1 MGALYGGLRACRC
14 ERPNVSPSLG
24 TDKKFRWP
32 VDSSYLESHHLLYFI
47 PPVDTKS
54 WQDTY
59 KKLLKQKR
67 WKLNLHKKKAWYSI
81 PTCFLQQCWI
91 LWSIKAL
98 KWLSGSC
105 GGFGT
110 LAKAW
115 FAWNM
120 DRSLGARAQPAFLS
134 IYLKLQKHH
143 DDQSIQGEIIS
154 NGRFVF
160 DFSFL
165 WQRGQKFLYSVFVC
179 FSVSGQFLLMVDSQL
194 LLNFRPRL
202 QV

>member
-1 MGALYGGLRACRC
+1 MWEAQCIAVTWHRQEVLLASRFLIPWVTPFTVFHISSRYKELTGHIQEVAQA
-14 ERPNVSPSLG
+14 
-24 TDKKFRWP
+24 KKMKAKFP
-32 VDSSYLESHHLLYFI
+32 QE
-47 PPVDTKS
+47 KS
-54 WQDTY
+54 MIC
-59 KKLLKQKR
+59 
-67 WKLNLHKKKAWYSI
+67 I

>member
-1 MGALYGGLRACRC
+1 MGVLYGGLRACRC

-24 TDKKFRWP
+24 TDKKFCWP
-32 VDSSYLESHHLLYFI
+32 VDASYLEAHHLLYFI
-47 PPVDTKS
+47 SPVDTKS

-59 KKLLKQKR
+59 KKLLKQK
-67 WKLNLHKKKAWYSI
+67 KMKTKFAQEKSMICI

-134 IYLKLQKHH
+134 IYLKLQ
-143 DDQSIQGEIIS
+143 
-154 NGRFVF
+154 NTTRTRVF
-160 DFSFL
+160 KEKSFPMGALYLTLVFCDKEDRNFFILCLFALVFLDSFS
-165 WQRGQKFLYSVFVC
+165 WWWT
-179 FSVSGQFLLMVDSQL
+179 VSSC
-194 LLNFRPRL
+194 
-202 QV
+202 